1 LIFPLSIGEDKDDVE
16 DNWEG
21 KKDIGGKKE
30 E

>member
-16 DNWEG
+16 YNWEG